1 MKTELSGL
9 ENTLYQVR
17 QVDPN
22 GYWASPECHAIF
34 LGELAGFLS
43 SLKGKAVGTR
53 LSEAGFQRLSIF
65 GPPCFGPRWSL
76 TGEGPHLL
84 LYEER
89 LRDWSLYA
97 YEYRFSLGE
106 GDRAQVACS

>member
-1 MKTELSGL
+1 MPLGPGSRRPGPDGFRFL
-9 ENTLYQVR
+9 ER
-17 QVDPN
+17 KRI
-22 GYWASPECHAIF
+22 S
-34 LGELAGFLS
+34 
-43 SLKGKAVGTR
+43 R
-53 LSEAGFQRLSIF
+53 
-65 GPPCFGPRWSL
+65 SL

>member
-1 MKTELSGL
+1 M
-9 ENTLYQVR
+9 
-17 QVDPN
+17 P
-22 GYWASPECHAIF
+22 GYF
-34 LGELAGFLS
+34 LRGACWF
-43 SLKGKAVGTR
+43 SLIAQRNAVGTR
-53 LSEAGFQRLSIF
+53 FSEARSWRLSLF
-65 GPPCFGPRWSL
+65 GARSL